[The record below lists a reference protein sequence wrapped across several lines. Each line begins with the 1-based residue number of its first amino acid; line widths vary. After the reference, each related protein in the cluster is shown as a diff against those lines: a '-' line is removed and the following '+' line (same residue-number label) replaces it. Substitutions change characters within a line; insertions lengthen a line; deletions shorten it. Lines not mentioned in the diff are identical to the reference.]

1 MGKTIRI
8 REKTWNANFCGIGY
22 NAMLKFQ
29 IYDQRKLPQ
38 IAPDV
43 DGADELIWYD
53 GEKEHIFGGYTLLK
67 RIERI
72 DAMAVDVYLDRDTNN
87 EEVAS

>member
-8 REKTWNANFCGIGY
+8 RGKTWNANFCGIGY

-38 IAPDV
+38 IASDV

-53 GEKEHIFGGYTLLK
+53 GEKEHTFGGYTLLK

>member
-8 REKTWNANFCGIGY
+8 REKTWNANFCGVGY
-22 NAMLKFQ
+22 RGFLVLQ
-29 IYDQRKLPQ
+29 IYDPRLLSE

-43 DGADELIWYD
+43 ENADELVWFD
-53 GEKEHIFGGYTLLK
+53 GETERTFGGFTRIQ

-72 DAMAVDVYLDRDTNN
+72 DASAVDVYLDRNN
-87 EEVAS
+87 INQEVAS